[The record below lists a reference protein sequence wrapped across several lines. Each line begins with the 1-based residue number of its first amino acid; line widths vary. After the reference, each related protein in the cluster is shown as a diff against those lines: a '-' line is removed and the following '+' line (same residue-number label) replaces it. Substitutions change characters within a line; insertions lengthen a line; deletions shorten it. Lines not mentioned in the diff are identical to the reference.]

1 MEELLNSHGD
11 IVLGVAIVILLLRE
25 IIPAVLKLRGGDK
38 SQGDQKKM
46 KAMLEKLVEMHDR
59 KDNENRYV
67 WHGDQERTLLI
78 KVLRLL
84 KDEETKY

>member
-46 KAMLEKLVEMHDR
+46 KEMLEKLVEMHDR
-59 KDNENRYV
+59 KDNENRLV
-67 WHGDQERTLLI
+67 WHGDQERHLLG
-78 KVLRLL
+78 KLL
-84 KDEETKY
+84 KKICNEDTKY